1 VHNGDVIS
9 MVTVQ
14 LFVHVSGYMTNMIIF
29 IVLDA
34 YLLAETGVQCLLF
47 NFLRYVYLDYSH
59 FGVH

>member
-1 VHNGDVIS
+1 